1 MIAPIHTTQLYR
13 KPQSKTTSKAQFEAY
28 LEYVA
33 KPSPSRSISKYL
45 KVYAVTIIVS
55 VTMFH
60 TVGPDQASVNNKMII
75 RMNNTQANEKF
86 IVIKHFMSPMPWN
99 KTNTNN

>member
-13 KPQSKTTSKAQFEAY
+13 KSQSKTTSTAQFKAY
-28 LEYVA
+28 IESVS
-33 KPSPSRSISKYL
+33 KPSPSRTISKYL
-45 KVYAVTIIVS
+45 KAYAVTIIIS
-55 VTMFH
+55 VTLFH

-86 IVIKHFMSPMPWN
+86 IVIKHLMSAMHWN

>member
-13 KPQSKTTSKAQFEAY
+13 KSQSKTTSKAQFEAY
-28 LEYVA
+28 IESVS
-33 KPSPSRSISKYL
+33 KPSHSLTISKYL
-45 KVYAVTIIVS
+45 KAYAVTIIVS
-55 VTMFH
+55 VTLFH

-75 RMNNTQANEKF
+75 RMNNAQANEKF
-86 IVIKHFMSPMPWN
+86 IVINHLMSAMPWN

>member
-13 KPQSKTTSKAQFEAY
+13 KPQSKTTSKAQFKAY
-28 LEYVA
+28 LESVS
-33 KPSPSRSISKYL
+33 KPSPSRSISNYL
-45 KVYAVTIIVS
+45 KAYAVTIIVS

-86 IVIKHFMSPMPWN
+86 IVIMHFMSPMPWN

>member
-13 KPQSKTTSKAQFEAY
+13 KPQSTATSKAQFEAY
-28 LEYVA
+28 IESVS

-45 KVYAVTIIVS
+45 KAYAVTIIVS
-55 VTMFH
+55 VTLFH

-75 RMNNTQANEKF
+75 RMNNTQAYEEF
-86 IVIKHFMSPMPWN
+86 IVIKHLMSAMPWN
-99 KTNTNN
+99 KTNTI

>member
-1 MIAPIHTTQLYR
+1 MFAPIHTTQLYR
-13 KPQSKTTSKAQFEAY
+13 KPQSKTTSKAQFETY
-28 LEYVA
+28 IDSVS

-45 KVYAVTIIVS
+45 KAYAVTIIIS
-55 VTMFH
+55 VTLFH

-75 RMNNTQANEKF
+75 RMNNAQANEKF
-86 IVIKHFMSPMPWN
+86 IVIKHLMSAMPWN

>member
-13 KPQSKTTSKAQFEAY
+13 KSQSKTTSTAQFEAY
-28 LEYVA
+28 VESVS
-33 KPSPSRSISKYL
+33 KPSPSRTISKYL
-45 KVYAVTIIVS
+45 KAYAVTIIVS
-55 VTMFH
+55 VTLFH
-60 TVGPDQASVNNKMII
+60 TVGPDQARVNNKMII

-86 IVIKHFMSPMPWN
+86 IVINHLMSAMPWN